1 MTNTYEWKIKDMKA
15 DSNGGVTEIS
25 WECLSTAQDGR
36 SYTATGV
43 KEYTP
48 DSSSEDFTPL
58 VDLSESTV
66 LEWVW
71 KFFHKQGI
79 EEHCDASLAYQL
91 NSNASSSVTL
101 PWIPSQDN

>member
-1 MTNTYEWKIKDMKA
+1 MANTYEWKIKDIKA

-25 WECLSTAQDGR
+25 WECLATAEDGR

-48 DSSSEDFTPL
+48 DVDSEDFTPL
-58 VDLSESTV
+58 ADLSESTV

-71 KFFHKQGI
+71 RFFHKQGI
-79 EEHCDASLAYQL
+79 EDHCDTSLTYQANL
-91 NSNASSSVTL
+91 SSSVTL
-101 PWIPSQDN
+101 PWVQEAE